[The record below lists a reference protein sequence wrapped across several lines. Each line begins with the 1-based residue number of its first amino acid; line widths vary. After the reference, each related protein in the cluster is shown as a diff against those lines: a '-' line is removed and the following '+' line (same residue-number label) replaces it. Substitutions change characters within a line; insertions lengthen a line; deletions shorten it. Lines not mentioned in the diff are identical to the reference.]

1 MPFDPAFPATDA
13 LLVSAEFRAQFHA
26 LNDKIDAQQARLAAL
41 EAALGDTA
49 HNPNQ
54 RPLNLALSDPPSRNE
69 VIQLLDAYNALLNQI
84 TRV

>member
-1 MPFDPAFPATDA
+1 MPFDPAFPATDV

-26 LNDKIDAQQARLAAL
+26 LNDKIDAQQAQLVELASAL
-41 EAALGDTA
+41 AESA

-54 RPLNLALSDPPSRNE
+54 ATLNLALSDPPTRNE
-69 VIQLLDAYNALLNQI
+69 VIQLLDAYNALLIQL